1 VFFPGSRY
9 SKLPQ
14 YQIVKADGTMV
25 TVTRLP
31 LPSNAPILGRHP
43 RQNGQRLD
51 LIAYHFLK
59 DATAFWQLCDA
70 TNSVVPDALAMHSL
84 ISIPGEASS

>member
-1 VFFPGSRY
+1 
-9 SKLPQ
+9 
-14 YQIVKADGTMV
+14 MV

-31 LPSNAPILGRHP
+31 LPSNAPILGQHP

-70 TNSVVPDALAMHSL
+70 NNSVVPDALAMHSL